1 MRKVIRFFVKN
12 VSLVNLCI
20 LIVLFFGVFAALQLS
35 STFFPERETQYINVQ
50 AVYPGASPVEMEES
64 IVLKIE
70 DNLEAVDGI
79 KQITSRTEEDRTTV
93 QAEIYAD
100 VDENLVLQEIKNE
113 VDRISTF
120 PTGLEEITVSKEEQV
135 NPAGQL
141 VLKGEDISIT
151 ALQDLAD
158 QVEDELRSYDNITR
172 VNIFGYNEEEVE
184 ISVKEEALR
193 NYGLTIEDISQAI
206 AAENIRS
213 TGGILRGEEL
223 EYRLRV
229 EEREYFASGFRDIP
243 LIKDDDGTIIRL
255 SDVAEVKDDTQEG
268 AQRVFLDGER
278 SINITVN
285 TTNEENILEAS
296 ESIKEYIEEFNSTRE
311 GVELQLV
318 DDATQNLRERIS
330 LLQENGMLG
339 AFLVI
344 LLLGMFLRVRL
355 AFWVA
360 LSIPISFCGMFILA
374 VWYGLT
380 INVISLFGMIIVI
393 GILVDDGIV
402 VGENIYQKY
411 EAGLSPIDAAVEGT
425 MQVLPAVT
433 SAIITTIIAFSFFF
447 FIPGQIGEYFSEVAF
462 VVSATLAVSLI
473 EVFIF
478 LPAHLAHSKSLHQNE
493 EEDKSFQ
500 QKVANTINIFRDKLY
515 VPFLR
520 FSLKNKTLVFL
531 GTLSVLVIT
540 IASIG
545 GPVIRT
551 TFFPDIEQNDI
562 GVEVFLNRAI
572 NVDYTEEQ
580 GRRMAEAGERL
591 NEKYRDQFNIDED
604 VIRNV
609 ETRVGYETN
618 ELNMTYYL
626 MSSEERPIRTPEIVS
641 DLREEVGEIPRSTRV
656 SYEGGSPF
664 GKPVAISLIS
674 GNFEELTSA
683 AEELKTELQDMP
695 ELADVIDNQDEEE
708 PEIHISL
715 KDKAYALGFTT
726 QQISN
731 QVRDA
736 FFGNEVQRLQR
747 GKNEV
752 RVWVRYDEDQRRSEE
767 DILNM
772 EVTDEEGN
780 RYPLSEL
787 ADLDYELGLVSITH
801 RDGVREILVEADL
814 SDPELSAPDILSEL
828 EETTLADLTSTYPS
842 ISYELQGE
850 AEQTSDVTNAAT
862 TILPVLLLLIFLII
876 AFTFKSLSQ
885 ALVIML
891 IIPFGIIGA
900 AWGHYIHGLALGILS
915 LLGII
920 ALVGILVNDGLVLVT
935 RYNDELR
942 ERKSV
947 FDAMIT
953 AGRARF
959 RPIILTTGTTSVG
972 LAPLIFDGSFQA
984 QFLIPMAVSI
994 AYGLLVATFL
1004 LLVLLPI
1011 LLIAANNTKRFMHW
1025 LWEGEWISQLEAE
1038 TVIQNQKWEQENE
1051 E

>member
-1 MRKVIRFFVKN
+1 MRKIIRFFVKN

-20 LIVLFFGVFAALQLS
+20 LIVLFFGFFAALQLS
-35 STFFPERETQYINVQ
+35 STFFPERETQYINIQ
-50 AVYPGASPVEMEES
+50 AVYPGASPIEMEES

-100 VDENLVLQEIKNE
+100 TDENLVLQEIKNE

-120 PTGLEEITVSKEEQV
+120 PTGLEEITVSKQEQL

-172 VNIFGYNEEEVE
+172 VSIFGYNSEEVE

-213 TGGILRGEEL
+213 TGGILRGTEL

-229 EEREYFASGFRDIP
+229 EEREYYASGFKDIP
-243 LIKDDDGTIIRL
+243 LIKNEDGTIIRL

-285 TTNEENILEAS
+285 TTNEEDILTAS
-296 ESIKEYIEEFNSTRE
+296 ENIKDYIEEFNSSRE
-311 GVELQLV
+311 GVELKLV
-318 DDATQNLRERIS
+318 DDATENLRERIG
-330 LLQENGMLG
+330 LLQENGLLG

-360 LSIPISFCGMFILA
+360 LSIPISFCGMFMIA

-411 EAGLSPIDAAVEGT
+411 EDGLSPIDAAVEGT
-425 MQVLPAVT
+425 MQVVPAVT
-433 SAIITTIIAFSFFF
+433 SAIITTIVAFSFFF

-478 LPAHLAHSKSLHQNE
+478 LPAHLAHSKALHE
-493 EEDKSFQ
+493 ENDKESIQ
-500 QKVANTINIFRDKLY
+500 QKVANSIKVFRDKVY
-515 VPFLR
+515 IPFLE
-520 FSLKNKTLVFL
+520 FSLKNKTLVFF

-540 IASIG
+540 MASIS

-551 TFFPDIEQNDI
+551 TFFPDIEQNNID
-562 GVEVFLNRAI
+562 VEIFLTRAI

-591 NEKYRDQFNIDED
+591 NEKYREQFDIDED
-604 VIRNV
+604 IIRNI

-626 MSSEERPIRTPEIVS
+626 MSSEERPIRTPDIVS
-641 DLREEVGEIPRSTRV
+641 DLREEVGDIPRATRV

-664 GKPVAISLIS
+664 GKPVAVSLIS
-674 GNFEELTSA
+674 SNFEELENA
-683 AEELKTELQDMP
+683 ADQLKTELENDSR
-695 ELADVIDNQDEEE
+695 LADVLDNQDEEE

-715 KDKAYALGFTT
+715 KDRAYALGFST
-726 QQISN
+726 QEISR

-752 RVWVRYDEDQRRSEE
+752 RVWVRYDEEQRRSEA

-772 EVTDEEGN
+772 EVTDQQGN
-780 RYPLSEL
+780 RYPLGEL
-787 ADLDYELGLVSITH
+787 ADLSYELGLVSITH
-801 RDGVREILVEADL
+801 RDGVREILVESDL
-814 SDPELSAPDILSEL
+814 SDPQLSAPDILSDL
-828 EETTLADLTSTYPS
+828 EQTTLADITSTYPS
-842 ISYELQGE
+842 VSYELQGE
-850 AEQTSDVTNAAT
+850 AEQTSDVTSSAT
-862 TILPVLLLLIFLII
+862 TILPILLLLIFVII
-876 AFTFKSLSQ
+876 AFTFKSMSQ
-885 ALVIML
+885 ALVIMA

-900 AWGHYIHGLALGILS
+900 AWGHYIHGIALGILS
-915 LLGII
+915 MLGII

-935 RYNDELR
+935 RYNDEL
-942 ERKSV
+942 EEGKSV

-959 RPIILTTGTTSVG
+959 RPIILTTGTTAAG
-972 LAPLIFDGSFQA
+972 LAPLILDGSFQA

-1011 LLIAANNTKRFMHW
+1011 LLITANNIKRLIHW
-1025 LWEGEWISQLEAE
+1025 LWEGEWISQLDAE
-1038 TVIQNQKWEQENE
+1038 TVIQNKKWEKENE
-1051 E
+1051 

>member
-20 LIVLFFGVFAALQLS
+20 LIILFFGVFAALQLS
-35 STFFPERETQYINVQ
+35 STFFPERETQYITVQ

-70 DNLEAVDGI
+70 DNLEGITGI
-79 KQITSRTEEDRTTV
+79 KQITSRTEEDRTSV

-100 VDENLVLQEIKNE
+100 ADENLVLQEIKNE

-120 PTGLEEITVSKEEQV
+120 PTGLEELNVYKEEQL

-158 QVEDELRSYDNITR
+158 QVEDDLRSYDNITR
-172 VNIFGYNEEEVE
+172 VSIFGYNEEEVE

-193 NYGLTIEDISQAI
+193 NYGLTIEDVSQAI

-229 EEREYFASGFRDIP
+229 EEREYYAAGFKDIP
-243 LIKDDDGTIIRL
+243 IIKNEDGTIIRL

-268 AQRVFLDGER
+268 AQRVFMDGER

-285 TTNEENILEAS
+285 TTNEEDILTAS
-296 ESIKEYIEEFNSTRE
+296 ENIKEYIEEFNSSRE
-311 GVELQLV
+311 GVELELV
-318 DDATQNLRERIS
+318 DDATENLRERIG
-330 LLQENGMLG
+330 LLQKNGLLG
-339 AFLVI
+339 AFLVV

-411 EAGLSPIDAAVEGT
+411 EAGLPPIEAAVEGT
-425 MQVLPAVT
+425 MQVVPAVT
-433 SAIITTIIAFSFFF
+433 SAIITTIVAFSFFF

-462 VVSATLAVSLI
+462 VVSVTLAFSLI

-478 LPAHLAHSKSLHQNE
+478 LPAHLAHSKSLHE
-493 EEDKSFQ
+493 ENDKESFQ
-500 QKVANTINIFRDKLY
+500 QKIANSIKIFRDRAYL
-515 VPFLR
+515 PFLE
-520 FSLKNKTLVFL
+520 FSLRNKALVFF

-540 IASIG
+540 MASIS
-545 GPVIRT
+545 GPIIRT
-551 TFFPDIEQNDI
+551 TFFPDIEQNNID
-562 GVEVFLNRAI
+562 VEVFLTRAI

-591 NEKYRDQFNIDED
+591 NEKYREQFDIDED
-604 VIRNV
+604 IIRNI

-641 DLREEVGEIPRSTRV
+641 DLREEVGDIPRATRV

-674 GNFEELTSA
+674 SNFDELENA
-683 AEELKTELQDMP
+683 ADQLKTELKNTP

-715 KDKAYALGFTT
+715 NDRAYALGFSTRE
-726 QQISN
+726 ISN

-752 RVWVRYDEDQRRSEE
+752 RVWVRYEEDQRRSET
-767 DILNM
+767 DIMNM

-787 ADLDYELGLVSITH
+787 ADLSYELGLVSITH

-814 SDPELSAPDILSEL
+814 SDPQLSAPDILSEL
-828 EETTLADLTSTYPS
+828 EQTTLADITSTYPS
-842 ISYELQGE
+842 VSYELQGE
-850 AEQTSDVTNAAT
+850 AEQTSDVTSAAS
-862 TILPVLLLLIFLII
+862 TILPILLLLIFVII
-876 AFTFKSLSQ
+876 VFTFKSISQ
-885 ALVIML
+885 ALVIMA

-900 AWGHYIHGLALGILS
+900 AWGHYIHGIALGILS

-942 ERKSV
+942 EGKSV
-947 FDAMIT
+947 YEAMVT
-953 AGRARF
+953 AGKARF
-959 RPIILTTGTTSVG
+959 RPIILTTATTAAG
-972 LAPLIFDGSFQA
+972 LAPLILDGSFQA
-984 QFLIPMAVSI
+984 QFLIPMAISV
-994 AYGLLVATFL
+994 AYGLLAATFL
-1004 LLVLLPI
+1004 LLILLPI
-1011 LLIAANNTKRFMHW
+1011 LLITANNAKRLMHW
-1025 LWEGEWISQLEAE
+1025 LWEGEWISQLDAE
-1038 TVIQNQKWEQENE
+1038 TVIQNKKWEQENE
-1051 E
+1051 

>member
-20 LIVLFFGVFAALQLS
+20 LIVLFFGVFASLQLS

-70 DNLEAVDGI
+70 DNLEVVDGI

-100 VDENLVLQEIKNE
+100 ADENLVLQEIKNE

-120 PTGLEEITVSKEEQV
+120 PTGLEEITVSKQEQL

-141 VLKGEDISIT
+141 VLKGKDISIT

-158 QVEDELRSYDNITR
+158 QVEDELRNYDDITR
-172 VNIFGYNEEEVE
+172 VSIFGYNEEEVE

-213 TGGILRGEEL
+213 TGGILRGPEL

-229 EEREYFASGFRDIP
+229 EEREYYAQGFKDIP
-243 LIKDDDGTIIRL
+243 IIKNEDGTIIRL

-285 TTNEENILEAS
+285 TTNEEDILTAS
-296 ESIKEYIEEFNSTRE
+296 ENIKDYIKKFNSSRE
-311 GVELQLV
+311 GVELELV
-318 DDATQNLRERIS
+318 DDATENLRERIG
-330 LLQENGMLG
+330 LLQENGLLG

-344 LLLGMFLRVRL
+344 LLLGMFLRLRV

-360 LSIPISFCGMFILA
+360 LSIPISFCGMFMIA

-411 EAGLSPIDAAVEGT
+411 EAGLSPIDAAIEGT
-425 MQVLPAVT
+425 MQVVPAVT
-433 SAIITTIIAFSFFF
+433 SAIITTIVAFSFFF
-447 FIPGQIGEYFSEVAF
+447 FIPGQLGEYFSEVSF
-462 VVSATLAVSLI
+462 VVSVTLAFSLI

-478 LPAHLAHSKSLHQNE
+478 LPAHLAHSKSLHKKN
-493 EEDKSFQ
+493 DKDSLQ
-500 QKVANTINIFRDKLY
+500 QKVANSIKVFRDKVY
-515 VPFLR
+515 IPFLE
-520 FSLKNKTLVFL
+520 FSLKNKALVFF
-531 GTLSVLVIT
+531 GTLSVLAIT
-540 IASIG
+540 MASIS

-551 TFFPDIEQNDI
+551 TFFPDIEQNNID
-562 GVEVFLNRAI
+562 VEVFLTRAI
-572 NVDYTEEQ
+572 NVEYTEEQ

-591 NEKYRDQFNIDED
+591 NEKYREQFDIDED
-604 VIRNV
+604 IIRNI

-618 ELNMTYYL
+618 QLNMTYYL

-641 DLREEVGEIPRSTRV
+641 DLREEVGDIPRATRV

-664 GKPVAISLIS
+664 GKPIAISLIS
-674 GNFEELTSA
+674 SNFNALENA
-683 AEELKTELQDMP
+683 AEQLKTELENDP
-695 ELADVIDNQDEEE
+695 RLADVLDNQDEEE

-715 KDKAYALGFTT
+715 KDRAYALGFSTRE
-726 QQISN
+726 ISR

-752 RVWVRYDEDQRRSEE
+752 RVWVRYDEDQRRSEA

-772 EVTDEEGN
+772 EVTDQQGN

-787 ADLDYELGLVSITH
+787 ANLSYELGLVSITH
-801 RDGVREILVEADL
+801 RDGVREILVESDL
-814 SDPELSAPDILSEL
+814 SDPQLSAPDILSEL
-828 EETTLADLTSTYPS
+828 EQTTLANIMSTYPS
-842 ISYELQGE
+842 VSYELQGE
-850 AEQTSDVTNAAT
+850 AEQTSDVTEAAAT
-862 TILPVLLLLIFLII
+862 TLPILMLLIFVII
-876 AFTFKSLSQ
+876 VFTFKSISQ
-885 ALVIML
+885 ALVIIA

-900 AWGHYIHGLALGILS
+900 AWGHYIHGIALGILS
-915 LLGII
+915 MLGII

-935 RYNDELR
+935 RYNDEL
-942 ERKSV
+942 EEGKSV
-947 FDAMIT
+947 FDAMVT

-959 RPIILTTGTTSVG
+959 RPIILTTGTTAAG
-972 LAPLIFDGSFQA
+972 LAPLILDGSFQA

-994 AYGLLVATFL
+994 AYGLIAATFL

-1011 LLIAANNTKRFMHW
+1011 LLITANNTKRFAHW
-1025 LWEGEWISQLEAE
+1025 LWEGEWMSQLEAE
-1038 TVIQNQKWEQENE
+1038 TVIQNKKWEQENE